1 MRTHS
6 TIEFIPVFTSPDGK
20 KAGLDAYDA
29 ILDQWPVPY
38 KELTVPTSF
47 GETQVIASG
56 PQNAPVVVLL
66 HALFATAA
74 SWYRTVGDLSKVYRT
89 YAIDVI
95 GESNKSR
102 PVRPIKSYED
112 FLQWFTETMDGLGVN
127 DMYLIGNSYG
137 GLTAT
142 FYAMHLPERIRK
154 LVLIGPASTFHSM
167 LPFMINIF
175 IPKAIYL
182 LVPKLPGSSGVMRY
196 SANWMYAGLPRDPFF
211 EPLFYNAMLYSV
223 LINQVFP
230 KVYTREELSQVKAQ
244 TLLILGEKEK
254 IYNPKAAA
262 RAAQELMPGIEIE
275 MIPNAH
281 HISAIAQPAA
291 VNDCILKFF
300 NRGII
305 Q

>member
-6 TIEFIPVFTSPDGK
+6 MTEFIPVFTSPEGK
-20 KAGLDAYDA
+20 KAVLDAYDA
-29 ILDQWPVPY
+29 ILDEWPVPY
-38 KELTVPTSF
+38 EELTVPTSF

-112 FLQWFTETMDGLGVN
+112 FLQWFTETIDGLCVN
-127 DMYLIGNSYG
+127 ETYLIGNSYG

-142 FYAMHLPERIRK
+142 FYAMRMPERIRK

-167 LPFMINIF
+167 LPFMVNMF
-175 IPKAIYL
+175 IPKAVYL
-182 LVPKLPGSSGVMRY
+182 LAPQAPRFAGSH
-196 SANWMYAGLPRDPFF
+196 AP
-211 EPLFYNAMLYSV
+211 
-223 LINQVFP
+223 
-230 KVYTREELSQVKAQ
+230 
-244 TLLILGEKEK
+244 
-254 IYNPKAAA
+254 
-262 RAAQELMPGIEIE
+262 
-275 MIPNAH
+275 
-281 HISAIAQPAA
+281 
-291 VNDCILKFF
+291 
-300 NRGII
+300 
-305 Q
+305 